1 MKITPGPEEARRT
14 AETGEYRA
22 LPEPAGASPGTL
34 ARRKDAVPHTFPL
47 AGTRPRCLT
56 TTAETPEGEAVRR
69 VQYPACG
76 VQFHPGSILVPDGRT
91 IPGNPIDLS

>member
-1 MKITPGPEEARRT
+1 MAEFRAQASVPARWRIVF
-14 AETGEYRA
+14 AAA
-22 LPEPAGASPGTL
+22 LVL
-34 ARRKDAVPHTFPL
+34 AFLCGGLLLSRKDAVPHTFPL